1 MYNILLIEDA
11 SGDAESCR
19 DTVKRMNIQAGVEV
33 YRLFVAESYDR
44 GIAEL
49 KNQYDGI
56 IVDIKL
62 DGEHS
67 GNQVIR
73 TIIQEYRVPVAVMTG
88 TPDTEL
94 DEGSPICIYKKGED
108 SYESI
113 IKSLYKV
120 SSTGLFNVIGGTG
133 IIEKAMN
140 QIFWKNLYPQISIW
154 ESKKEAGI
162 ETEKVLLRYAVAHIQ
177 ELIDNEVP
185 DYETEEMYIKPPIN
199 NEIKTGS
206 IFCSSRDGMHCIVL
220 SPPCD
225 LAVHNGEIKTDRI
238 LVCQIDDH
246 DKVNKEVAD
255 KAQKRDKKKENI
267 KNAIKNNYTDYYHW
281 LPSNSLFCGGYINFR
296 KVITYPPKDFIGE
309 YGSPIIK
316 VQEYFVKSILGRFSA
331 YYARQGQPDFDFKS
345 EMNSIIE
352 KICPAETA

>member
-1 MYNILLIEDA
+1 MYKILLIEDA
-11 SGDAESCR
+11 AGDAESCE
-19 DTVKRMNIQAGVEV
+19 DTVKRMNLQEGAEIYQV
-33 YRLFVAESYDR
+33 LVAESYDK

-49 KNQYDGI
+49 KNHYDGI

-73 TIIQEYRVPVAVMTG
+73 AIIEKYRVPVAVMTG

-94 DEGSPICIYKKGED
+94 EENSPICTYKKGED
-108 SYESI
+108 SYENI
-113 IKSLYKV
+113 IKALYKV

-162 ETEKVLLRYAVAHIQ
+162 ETEKVLLRYAIAHIQ
-177 ELIDNEVP
+177 ELIDSEIF
-185 DYETEEMYIKPPIN
+185 DYETEEMYITPPICK
-199 NEIKTGS
+199 EIKTGS
-206 IFCSSRDGMHCIVL
+206 IFCSNKDYMHCIVL

-225 LAVHNGEIKTDRI
+225 LAVHNGEFKTDRI

-246 DKVNKEVAD
+246 DEINKEVAD
-255 KAQKRDKKKENI
+255 KAKKRDKKKENI

-281 LPSNSLFCGGYINFR
+281 LPANNLFCGGYINFR
-296 KVITYPPKDFIGE
+296 KVITYSPKNFMAE
-309 YGSPIIK
+309 YGLPIIK
-316 VQEYFVKSILGRFSA
+316 VQEYFVKSILARFSA

-345 EMNSIIE
+345 EMDSIVE
-352 KICPAETA
+352 KICPSEIA